1 MKVLI
6 TGAGRGIGAAIAE
19 AVAGGWSGA
28 QLVLTDR
35 TLSNDLEAV
44 RTRLEGHGARVQV
57 MAADLGEPAS
67 VAPLVERASAAFD
80 GLDAVVSN
88 AGITGPGPL
97 NELALESWD
106 RLMNVNVRAA
116 WLLAKSAHA
125 ALKHS
130 RGCFLAVASTAGMSP
145 YPTMGAYSPSKAAL
159 LMLCRQLAQEWASDG
174 IRVNT
179 ISPGM
184 VRTPLS
190 EVVYRDPALKAERE
204 ALIPI
209 GEVASAADIADV
221 AVFLLSKQ
229 ARYITGHNA
238 VVDGGFLDSLNSH
251 IPGHSVAPD

>member
-1 MKVLI
+1 
-6 TGAGRGIGAAIAE
+6 
-19 AVAGGWSGA
+19 
-28 QLVLTDR
+28 
-35 TLSNDLEAV
+35 
-44 RTRLEGHGARVQV
+44 
-57 MAADLGEPAS
+57 
-67 VAPLVERASAAFD
+67 
-80 GLDAVVSN
+80 
-88 AGITGPGPL
+88 
-97 NELALESWD
+97 
-106 RLMNVNVRAA
+106 
-116 WLLAKSAHA
+116 
-125 ALKHS
+125 
-130 RGCFLAVASTAGMSP
+130 
-145 YPTMGAYSPSKAAL
+145 
-159 LMLCRQLAQEWASDG
+159 MLCRQLAQDWASDG
-174 IRVNT
+174 IRGNT

>member
-19 AVAGGWSGA
+19 AVGARWSGA
-28 QLVLTDR
+28 QLVLADR
-35 TLSNDLEAV
+35 TLSDDLKAVGARLEAQGSEITTV
-44 RTRLEGHGARVQV
+44 
-57 MAADLGEPAS
+57 AADLSEPAS
-67 VAPLVERASAAFD
+67 VEPLVRRASVAFG
-80 GLDAVVSN
+80 GLDAIVSN
-88 AGITGPGPL
+88 AGVTGPAPL
-97 NELALESWD
+97 SELPLESWD
-106 RLMNVNVRAA
+106 QLMNVNARAA
-116 WLLAKSAHA
+116 WLLAKTAYEDLRQS
-125 ALKHS
+125 S
-130 RGCFLAVASTAGMSP
+130 GCFLAIASTAGMSP

-159 LMLCRQLAQEWASDG
+159 LMLCRQLAQEWAPEG

-190 EVVYRDPALKAERE
+190 EAVYRDPVLKSERE
-204 ALIPI
+204 TLVPI
-209 GEVASAADIADV
+209 GRVAGAADIADV
-221 AVFLLSKQ
+221 ATFLLSDD